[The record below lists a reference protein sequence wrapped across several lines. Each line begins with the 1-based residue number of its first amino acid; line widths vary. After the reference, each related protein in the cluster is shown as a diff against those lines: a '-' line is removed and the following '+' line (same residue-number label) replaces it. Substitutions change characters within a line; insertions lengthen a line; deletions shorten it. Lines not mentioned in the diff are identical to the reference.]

1 VVKKSKGLEDLLDE
15 WYTSSLIM
23 EVEWK

>member
-15 WYTSSLIM
+15 WYNSSLIM
-23 EVEWK
+23 EIEWK